1 MKKIICI
8 IVVIIAAV
16 AAGAFVFLNINSQV
30 SILSEEAST
39 IKTMDINNDEV
50 DMSLRCTGDYMAVED
65 AMKTYINSYLEEL
78 KNFENIMNDDALTSL
93 LGIDNLSADLPEF
106 LNSRALIETKK
117 QEISTEGLKLI
128 DMAKEENIMAALDG
142 LGVSSFQKNL
152 YKKMMLENIG
162 VSFYYPESE
171 IEKAETEKITRLD
184 NIGKVFDFLQMN
196 LGNWSINDSMIK
208 FSNDQL
214 LDEYRNLISTIN

>member
-1 MKKIICI
+1 MKKVICI
-8 IVVIIAAV
+8 IAVIAAAV
-16 AAGAFVFLNINSQV
+16 AAGVFVFFNINSQV

-39 IKTMDINNDEV
+39 IKNMDINNDEV
-50 DMSLRCTGDYMAVED
+50 DMTLHCTGDYMAVED
-65 AMKTYINSYLEEL
+65 AMKSYINSYLEEL
-78 KNFENIMNDDALTSL
+78 KNFESIMNDDALTTL
-93 LGIDNLSADLPEF
+93 LGIDNLSADNPEF
-106 LNSRALIETKK
+106 LNSRAVIEAKK

-128 DMAKEENIMAALDG
+128 DMAKEENIMAALDDF
-142 LGVSSFQKNL
+142 GVSNFQKNL

-162 VSFYYPESE
+162 INFYYPESE

-184 NIGKVFDFLQMN
+184 SIGSVFDFLQMN

-214 LDEYRNLISTIN
+214 LDEYRNLISNIN